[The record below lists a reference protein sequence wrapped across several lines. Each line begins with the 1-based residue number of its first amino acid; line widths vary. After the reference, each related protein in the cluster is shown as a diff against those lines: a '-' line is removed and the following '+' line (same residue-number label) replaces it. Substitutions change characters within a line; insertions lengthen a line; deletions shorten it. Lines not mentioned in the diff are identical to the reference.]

1 MKEKSRVLTV
11 VFATLELFFHEE
23 GDSVVIH
30 RKHAQP
36 CPKLVRVHPL
46 LYKNR
51 ARSYISILPPFI
63 NC

>member
-36 CPKLVRVHPL
+36 CPKLVRVIHSSTKTEHGHIFLYSL
-46 LYKNR
+46 L
-51 ARSYISILPPFI
+51 L
-63 NC
+63 